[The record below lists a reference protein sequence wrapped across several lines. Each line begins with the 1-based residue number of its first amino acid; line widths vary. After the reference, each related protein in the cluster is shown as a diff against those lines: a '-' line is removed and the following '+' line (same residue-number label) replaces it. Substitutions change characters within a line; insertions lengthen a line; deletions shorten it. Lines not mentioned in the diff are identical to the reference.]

1 MEFLLMRYA
10 NRPNPEVSA
19 KLAEYVKPNTRP
31 YFTTLPGVMI
41 TSFVSEENIEI
52 IRAGLATLNIK
63 FDLVEKPAVEASTN
77 AAPRTTGAPAANT
90 AGTGT
95 VDMTSIPALKAAIR
109 AALGREDYEKA
120 AEYRDALDALEG
132 RTPPTTERR
141 LITSI
146 LEFRKAFDRK
156 K

>member
-19 KLAEYVKPNTRP
+19 KLAEYVKPGAKP

-63 FDLVEKPAVEASTN
+63 FDLVEKPAVEASTT